1 MRRVSIGMIE
11 AVLLIKYRNTQPDS
25 TAVLRKEYR
34 STLRTVLQ
42 YFLRSTGRC
51 LSHLS
56 KSLLPRPG
64 RVPWRLL
71 ASLLGIGVAAWCV
84 MYGIV
89 PRQLFPAPCSTLLYS
104 AEGELLGARIAPDGQ
119 WRFPATDSLP
129 DKFVDCLLTYEDKR
143 FFYHPGIDLAAIFRA
158 IRLNGKAGRVV
169 SGGSTLTMQLARIA
183 RGNQDRTFY
192 EKTIEMCW
200 ALFLETTHSKQEIL
214 NLYASHAPFGGNVIG
229 LETAAWRYFGRSAS
243 ELSWAESATLAVL
256 PNSPALIHPG
266 RNRKQLKEKRDRLLA
281 SLQKKGVLE
290 ETEYELA
297 CMEPLPEAPLP
308 LPNDAPHLLERLAAE
323 QPGQR
328 IQTSVRQA
336 LQRQTQALVN
346 RYAREYSSNH
356 IYNLAAIVADVETG
370 EVLAYAGNATY
381 PADERQGN
389 QVDIITSPR
398 STGSILKPF
407 LYAGMLHDGL
417 LLPSMLVSDVPL
429 NINGFSPHNYNK
441 TFYGAV
447 PAHVAIER
455 SLNVPLVRML
465 SQYNTGRFMSLLK
478 SWGMTTLRFSEEHYG
493 ASLILGGAEG
503 TLWDLSGMYAS
514 MSRVLK
520 HYRTYNGR
528 YNPADIHP
536 LTPFPAERKEPIRSL
551 TDSRLTDKA
560 LLSSAA
566 LWYTFE
572 AMSALNRPEEEADW
586 QQFESMKRI
595 AWKTGTSYG
604 GRDAWAIGTTPR
616 YVVGVWAGNAS
627 GEGRPG
633 LTGVGNAAPVLF
645 DLFSLL
651 PGGEWFDLP
660 YDETLPMAICRNSGH
675 KASPYCE
682 QTDTLYM
689 PLSGNNTGI
698 CPYHKLVHL
707 SADGRYRVNSSCE
720 SVDRMI
726 SRPWF
731 VLPPAQEYY
740 YRNYHIDYIPLPPV
754 KPGCGQDL
762 NRQIELIY
770 PEHNA
775 ILYLPKGF
783 SGKSEKFIF
792 KAAHARR
799 DATIYW
805 HLDESYLGETT
816 ENHQISCSV
825 GQGKHLLTLIDN
837 EGNQKKIQ
845 FEVK

>member
-143 FFYHPGIDLAAIFRA
+143 FFYHPGIDPAAIFRA

-200 ALFLETTHSKQEIL
+200 ALFLETTYSKQEIL

-281 SLQKKGVLE
+281 SLQKKGILE

-381 PADERQGN
+381 PADERRGN

-520 HYRTYNGR
+520 HYRIYNGR

-689 PLSGNNTGI
+689 PLSGNNTGV

-754 KPGCGQDL
+754 KPGCGQDQ

-816 ENHQISCSV
+816 DNHQISCSV
-825 GQGKHLLTLIDN
+825 SQGKHLLTLIDN

>member
-1 MRRVSIGMIE
+1 MIE

-34 STLRTVLQ
+34 STLLTVLQ

-64 RVPWRLL
+64 RVPWHLI
-71 ASLLGIGVAAWCV
+71 ASLLGIGGAAWCIL
-84 MYGIV
+84 YGIV

-119 WRFPATDSLP
+119 WRVPAADSLP

-143 FFYHPGIDLAAIFRA
+143 FFYHPGIDPAAIFRA

-200 ALFLETTHSKQEIL
+200 ALFLETTYSKQEIL

-381 PADERQGN
+381 PADERRGN

-503 TLWDLSGMYAS
+503 PLWDLSGMYAS

-645 DLFSLL
+645 DLF
-651 PGGEWFDLP
+651 
-660 YDETLPMAICRNSGH
+660 
-675 KASPYCE
+675 PYCPVANGS
-682 QTDTLYM
+682 T
-689 PLSGNNTGI
+689 
-698 CPYHKLVHL
+698 CPTMRRFPWR
-707 SADGRYRVNSSCE
+707 SAGTADIKPRPTASKRTPYTCRCPAITRGFAPTISSCIYRRTDGTG
-720 SVDRMI
+720 SIV
-726 SRPWF
+726 
-731 VLPPAQEYY
+731 PAS
-740 YRNYHIDYIPLPPV
+740 LST
-754 KPGCGQDL
+754 G
-762 NRQIELIY
+762 
-770 PEHNA
+770 
-775 ILYLPKGF
+775 
-783 SGKSEKFIF
+783 
-792 KAAHARR
+792 
-799 DATIYW
+799 
-805 HLDESYLGETT
+805 
-816 ENHQISCSV
+816 
-825 GQGKHLLTLIDN
+825 
-837 EGNQKKIQ
+837 
-845 FEVK
+845 

>member
-1 MRRVSIGMIE
+1 MIE

-71 ASLLGIGVAAWCV
+71 ASLLGIGVAAWCIL
-84 MYGIV
+84 YGIV

-104 AEGELLGARIAPDGQ
+104 AEGELLGARIATDGQ
-119 WRFPATDSLP
+119 WRFPAADSLP

-143 FFYHPGIDLAAIFRA
+143 FFYHPGIDPAAIFRA

-183 RGNQDRTFY
+183 RGNQNRTFY

-200 ALFLETTHSKQEIL
+200 ALFLETTYSKQEIL

-308 LPNDAPHLLERLAAE
+308 LPNDAPHLLERLALDR
-323 QPGQR
+323 PGQR

-381 PADERQGN
+381 PADERRGN

-429 NINGFSPHNYNK
+429 NINGFSPQNYNK

-816 ENHQISCSV
+816 DNHQISCSV
-825 GQGKHLLTLIDN
+825 SQGKHLLTLIDN

>member
-1 MRRVSIGMIE
+1 MIE

-64 RVPWRLL
+64 RVLWRLL
-71 ASLLGIGVAAWCV
+71 ASLLGIGVTAWCV

-129 DKFVDCLLTYEDKR
+129 DRFVDCLLTYEDKR
-143 FFYHPGIDLAAIFRA
+143 FFYHPGIDPAAIVRA

-200 ALFLETTHSKQEIL
+200 ALFLETTYSKQEIL

-281 SLQKKGVLE
+281 SLQKKGILE

-381 PADERQGN
+381 PADERRGN

-825 GQGKHLLTLIDN
+825 SQGKHLLTLIDN

>member
-1 MRRVSIGMIE
+1 
-11 AVLLIKYRNTQPDS
+11 
-25 TAVLRKEYR
+25 
-34 STLRTVLQ
+34 
-42 YFLRSTGRC
+42 
-51 LSHLS
+51 
-56 KSLLPRPG
+56 
-64 RVPWRLL
+64 
-71 ASLLGIGVAAWCV
+71 
-84 MYGIV
+84 
-89 PRQLFPAPCSTLLYS
+89 
-104 AEGELLGARIAPDGQ
+104 
-119 WRFPATDSLP
+119 
-129 DKFVDCLLTYEDKR
+129 
-143 FFYHPGIDLAAIFRA
+143 
-158 IRLNGKAGRVV
+158 
-169 SGGSTLTMQLARIA
+169 
-183 RGNQDRTFY
+183 
-192 EKTIEMCW
+192 MCW

-266 RNRKQLKEKRDRLLA
+266 KNRKQLKEKRDRLLA
-281 SLQKKGVLE
+281 SLQKKGILE

-356 IYNLAAIVADVETG
+356 IHNLAAIVADVETG

-381 PADERQGN
+381 PADERRGN

-551 TDSRLTDKA
+551 
-560 LLSSAA
+560 
-566 LWYTFE
+566 
-572 AMSALNRPEEEADW
+572 
-586 QQFESMKRI
+586 
-595 AWKTGTSYG
+595 
-604 GRDAWAIGTTPR
+604 
-616 YVVGVWAGNAS
+616 
-627 GEGRPG
+627 
-633 LTGVGNAAPVLF
+633 
-645 DLFSLL
+645 
-651 PGGEWFDLP
+651 
-660 YDETLPMAICRNSGH
+660 AICRNSGH

-689 PLSGNNTGI
+689 PLSGNNTGV

-754 KPGCGQDL
+754 KPGCGQDQ

-825 GQGKHLLTLIDN
+825 SQGKHLLTLIDN

>member
-1 MRRVSIGMIE
+1 MIE

-104 AEGELLGARIAPDGQ
+104 AEGELLGARIATDGQ
-119 WRFPATDSLP
+119 WRFPAADSLP

-143 FFYHPGIDLAAIFRA
+143 FFYHPGIDPAAIFRA

-200 ALFLETTHSKQEIL
+200 ALFLETTYSKQEIL

-381 PADERQGN
+381 PADERRGN

-429 NINGFSPHNYNK
+429 NINGFSPQNYNK

-816 ENHQISCSV
+816 DNHQISCSV
-825 GQGKHLLTLIDN
+825 SQGKHLLTLIDN

>member
-1 MRRVSIGMIE
+1 
-11 AVLLIKYRNTQPDS
+11 
-25 TAVLRKEYR
+25 
-34 STLRTVLQ
+34 
-42 YFLRSTGRC
+42 
-51 LSHLS
+51 
-56 KSLLPRPG
+56 
-64 RVPWRLL
+64 
-71 ASLLGIGVAAWCV
+71 
-84 MYGIV
+84 
-89 PRQLFPAPCSTLLYS
+89 
-104 AEGELLGARIAPDGQ
+104 
-119 WRFPATDSLP
+119 
-129 DKFVDCLLTYEDKR
+129 
-143 FFYHPGIDLAAIFRA
+143 
-158 IRLNGKAGRVV
+158 
-169 SGGSTLTMQLARIA
+169 
-183 RGNQDRTFY
+183 
-192 EKTIEMCW
+192 
-200 ALFLETTHSKQEIL
+200 
-214 NLYASHAPFGGNVIG
+214 
-229 LETAAWRYFGRSAS
+229 
-243 ELSWAESATLAVL
+243 
-256 PNSPALIHPG
+256 
-266 RNRKQLKEKRDRLLA
+266 
-281 SLQKKGVLE
+281 
-290 ETEYELA
+290 
-297 CMEPLPEAPLP
+297 
-308 LPNDAPHLLERLAAE
+308 
-323 QPGQR
+323 
-328 IQTSVRQA
+328 
-336 LQRQTQALVN
+336 
-346 RYAREYSSNH
+346 
-356 IYNLAAIVADVETG
+356 
-370 EVLAYAGNATY
+370 
-381 PADERQGN
+381 
-389 QVDIITSPR
+389 
-398 STGSILKPF
+398 
-407 LYAGMLHDGL
+407 
-417 LLPSMLVSDVPL
+417 
-429 NINGFSPHNYNK
+429 
-441 TFYGAV
+441 
-447 PAHVAIER
+447 
-455 SLNVPLVRML
+455 
-465 SQYNTGRFMSLLK
+465 
-478 SWGMTTLRFSEEHYG
+478 
-493 ASLILGGAEG
+493 
-503 TLWDLSGMYAS
+503 MYAS

-660 YDETLPMAICRNSGH
+660 YDETRPMMICRNSGH

-825 GQGKHLLTLIDN
+825 GQRKTSPYPHRQRGEPEENTIRGQVKHPLSLDLDPNSQFASLDKETALPFLINRHGIFTKPVISCHTSPFRFSPQTLFLSIFPVRDN
-837 EGNQKKIQ
+837 QRQARISMSRISQAYEADRVRMIKIIHLFPVRIFFPGTQ
-845 FEVK
+845 

>member
-11 AVLLIKYRNTQPDS
+11 AVLLIKYRNTQPDN

-71 ASLLGIGVAAWCV
+71 AFLLGIGVAAWCV

-143 FFYHPGIDLAAIFRA
+143 FFYHPGIDPAAIFRA

-200 ALFLETTHSKQEIL
+200 ALFLETTYSKQEIL

-381 PADERQGN
+381 PADERRGN

-816 ENHQISCSV
+816 DNHQISCSV
-825 GQGKHLLTLIDN
+825 SQGKHLLTLIDN

>member
-64 RVPWRLL
+64 RVLWRLL
-71 ASLLGIGVAAWCV
+71 ASLLGIGVTAWCV

-129 DKFVDCLLTYEDKR
+129 DRFVDCLLTYEDKR
-143 FFYHPGIDLAAIFRA
+143 FFYHPGIDPAAIVRA

-200 ALFLETTHSKQEIL
+200 ALFLETTYSKQEIL

-281 SLQKKGVLE
+281 SLQKKGILE

-381 PADERQGN
+381 PADERRGN

-651 PGGEWFDLP
+651 PGSEWFDLP
-660 YDETLPMAICRNSGH
+660 YDETLPLAICRNSGH

-825 GQGKHLLTLIDN
+825 SQGKHLLTLIDN

>member
-25 TAVLRKEYR
+25 TAVLRKEYCG
-34 STLRTVLQ
+34 TLRTVLQ

-64 RVPWRLL
+64 RVSWRLL

-119 WRFPATDSLP
+119 WRFPAVDSLP

-143 FFYHPGIDLAAIFRA
+143 FFYHPGIDPAAIFRA

-200 ALFLETTHSKQEIL
+200 ALFLETTYSKQEIL

-381 PADERQGN
+381 PADERRGN

-528 YNPADIHP
+528 YNPADTHP

-816 ENHQISCSV
+816 DNHQISCSV
-825 GQGKHLLTLIDN
+825 SQGKHLLTLIDN

>member
-1 MRRVSIGMIE
+1 MRKVSIGMIE

-64 RVPWRLL
+64 RVSWRLL

-104 AEGELLGARIAPDGQ
+104 AEGELLGARIATDGQ
-119 WRFPATDSLP
+119 WRFPAADSLP

-143 FFYHPGIDLAAIFRA
+143 FFYHPGIDPAAIFRA

-200 ALFLETTHSKQEIL
+200 ALFLETTYSKQEIL

-229 LETAAWRYFGRSAS
+229 LETAAWRYFGRSAF

-281 SLQKKGVLE
+281 SLQKKGILE

-308 LPNDAPHLLERLAAE
+308 LPNDAPHLLERLALDRS
-323 QPGQR
+323 GQR
-328 IQTSVRQA
+328 IQTSVHQA

-381 PADERQGN
+381 PADERRGN

-528 YNPADIHP
+528 YHPADIHP

-660 YDETLPMAICRNSGH
+660 YDEMRPMMICRNSGH

-689 PLSGNNTGI
+689 PLSSNNTGV

-740 YRNYHIDYIPLPPV
+740 YRNYHIDYVPLPPV

-825 GQGKHLLTLIDN
+825 SQGKHLLTLIDN